1 MKLFSKDNDYNL
13 ILEKILDSKYFS
25 SNSKS
30 LLLSM
35 VYKIENFYTDYQKVK
50 NINKTKEEFLEKI
63 IDTIKKY
70 CDNIKLVEPDSK
82 DAKILKDNN
91 VLALTNE
98 RERSILSYPT
108 EIALLYAISDVLP
121 KYFYIPENFILKNS
135 FQNMLVNGY
144 NQNNVEVLSDF
155 NGWSWDINVKLKN
168 NLMDN
173 LIYQNLVIMFGINF
187 MDDWMECSSIQKNPM
202 QEVKKEFLGTKYFDI
217 LCKYLYNN
225 SNEKEKKRIDKI
237 IERKKIEYDKISNKS
252 EFFNE
257 ITAKKLTYLKQLEKI
272 DILLNDKEKL
282 MKKYIS
288 VNLKLDERKKFKTVN
303 SYRKTLE
310 LKREEYLKQINFL
323 GNLMKPVN
331 FINYKKELEDSIK
344 FSEYQN
350 PDEINENL
358 QIEFVKALERV
369 IDFIEDSEE
378 IIDYIYKL
386 RYYKNLYINENTKIS
401 DIRNINIDRLLK
413 KLILKGCNR
422 EKPVIRKIVSNLDI
436 NCEIIKTILDTK
448 IIDLQEIKFEVIVKD
463 KNLLVKVYEEE
474 VYEKEFEVEY
484 ENSKK
489 DILIKQNKMFKL
501 FV

>member
-1 MKLFSKDNDYNL
+1 
-13 ILEKILDSKYFS
+13 
-25 SNSKS
+25 
-30 LLLSM
+30 
-35 VYKIENFYTDYQKVK
+35 
-50 NINKTKEEFLEKI
+50 
-63 IDTIKKY
+63 
-70 CDNIKLVEPDSK
+70 
-82 DAKILKDNN
+82 
-91 VLALTNE
+91 
-98 RERSILSYPT
+98 
-108 EIALLYAISDVLP
+108 
-121 KYFYIPENFILKNS
+121 
-135 FQNMLVNGY
+135 
-144 NQNNVEVLSDF
+144 
-155 NGWSWDINVKLKN
+155 
-168 NLMDN
+168 
-173 LIYQNLVIMFGINF
+173 
-187 MDDWMECSSIQKNPM
+187 
-202 QEVKKEFLGTKYFDI
+202 
-217 LCKYLYNN
+217 
-225 SNEKEKKRIDKI
+225 
-237 IERKKIEYDKISNKS
+237 
-252 EFFNE
+252 
-257 ITAKKLTYLKQLEKI
+257 
-272 DILLNDKEKL
+272 